1 MDQCKKQAGN
11 QGIQAQFQT
20 GFPGF
25 RLDVDLALPGSG
37 FSVLFGPSGCGKTTL
52 LRCIAGLHRARG
64 HLRINGELWQDDRHF
79 LPVHRRA
86 LGYVFQ
92 ETSLFA
98 HRSVRGNLEYGL
110 RRVPRGQRR
119 IEFDQVV
126 DWLGLGELIERDP
139 ASLSGGQRQR
149 VAIGRA
155 LLASPDLL
163 LMDEP
168 LAALD
173 LDSRRAILP
182 YLEGLRDELDMPVIY
197 VTHSPDTVA
206 RLADRLVIIEDG
218 QVLANGPVG
227 ETLARLD
234 LPIHRSLE
242 PGVALEAR
250 VIERDRDWQLARV
263 RFDGGS
269 LWVRDDARPVGD
281 RMRLRILA
289 RDVSLSLIEP
299 ARSSILNVL
308 PAVVSELAPH
318 EHPSQVLVKLHVGAT
333 PLLAQ
338 VTARS
343 ANALGL
349 AAGKSLFVQV
359 KSVAVVE

>member
-1 MDQCKKQAGN
+1 MSADVN
-11 QGIQAQFQT
+11 HGIEARFQT

-25 RLDVDLALPGSG
+25 RLDVDLELPGSG

-64 HLRINGELWQDDRHF
+64 HLRVNGALWQDERHF

-98 HRSVRGNLEYGL
+98 HRSVRGNLEYGW
-110 RRVPRGQRR
+110 RRVPRRQRR
-119 IEFDQVV
+119 IAFDQVV
-126 DWLGLGELIERDP
+126 DWLGLGALIERDP
-139 ASLSGGQRQR
+139 AGLSGGQRQR

-168 LAALD
+168 LSALD

-197 VTHSPDTVA
+197 VTHSPDSVA
-206 RLADRLVIIEDG
+206 RLADRLVIIDDG
-218 QVLANGPVG
+218 RVLANGPVG

-234 LPIHRSLE
+234 LPVHRSLE
-242 PGVALEAR
+242 AGVALDAE
-250 VIERDRDWQLARV
+250 VVERDRDWQLARV
-263 RFDGGS
+263 QFDGGS
-269 LWVRDDARPVGD
+269 LWVRDEGRTVSS

-289 RDVSLSLIEP
+289 RDVSLSLVEP
-299 ARSSILNVL
+299 ERTSILNVL
-308 PAVVSELAPH
+308 PALVSEVAAH
-318 EHPSQVLVKLHVGAT
+318 DHPSQMLVKLHIGAT
-333 PLLAQ
+333 PLLAR

-343 ANALGL
+343 ADALGL
-349 AAGKSLFVQV
+349 APGKAVWAQV

>member
-1 MDQCKKQAGN
+1 MNQGMNQATN
-11 QGIQAQFQT
+11 QGIQARFQT

-52 LRCIAGLHRARG
+52 LRCIAGLHRASGR
-64 HLRINGELWQDDRHF
+64 LRVNGELWQDDRHF

-98 HRSVRGNLEYGL
+98 HRSVRGNLEYGW
-110 RRVPRGQRR
+110 RRVPRRQRR

-126 DWLGLGELIERDP
+126 DWLGLGELIDRNP
-139 ASLSGGQRQR
+139 AGLSGGQRQR
-149 VAIGRA
+149 VAIARA
-155 LLASPDLL
+155 LLASPELL

-173 LDSRRAILP
+173 VDSRRGILP

-206 RLADRLVIIEDG
+206 RLADRLVIIENG
-218 QVLANGPVG
+218 RVLANGPVG

-242 PGVALEAR
+242 AGVALTAEI
-250 VIERDRDWQLARV
+250 IERDRQWQLARA

-269 LWVRDDARPVGD
+269 LCLRDDARPLGS
-281 RMRLRILA
+281 RIRLRIMA
-289 RDVSLSLIEP
+289 RDVSLSLVEP
-299 ARSSILNVL
+299 EHTSILNVL
-308 PAVVSELAPH
+308 PAVVSELAGH
-318 EHPSQVLVKLHVGAT
+318 DHPSQVLVKLHVGAT
-333 PLLAQ
+333 PLLAR

-349 AAGKSLFVQV
+349 AAGKSVWAQV